1 MVRPLVDDAQV
12 ARELAQRCH
21 AVFGE
26 DGQAQAVDEFRYAVV
41 DFRVDMVRAAAEDDG
56 PLTGLFQ
63 VVQDFLSQI
72 IDFLFIRFFFV
83 PGGSGSG
90 FDFVSRQVP
99 GLEFFRQALADALLV
114 VER

>member
-1 MVRPLVDDAQV
+1 M
-12 ARELAQRCH
+12 
-21 AVFGE
+21 
-26 DGQAQAVDEFRYAVV
+26 V